1 MPTLIDKIKD
11 GMKKRPARQH
21 GGGKGLPDEDVEV
34 AAENPRL
41 PRAAFESRVG
51 AGDANDENWPS
62 FQDLFFYHSFCFL

>member
-1 MPTLIDKIKD
+1 M
-11 GMKKRPARQH
+11 GEGR
-21 GGGKGLPDEDVEV
+21 DEDVEV

-62 FQDLFFYHSFCFL
+62 FQDFF